1 MVRKKKIE
9 VLQTIKQLIINAL
22 STFSFASSFAKIST
36 STRLCNSFCLRMQSI
51 IAAVANE
58 NSLYFKD
65 LSFTR
70 LQNRLQ
76 YCQLSASNCLQV
88 PAVLLAL
95 CERELASNE
104 AFNKI
109 AFACLFAKPFC
120 RMRQNGE
127 GKYCE
132 QNL

>member
-76 YCQLSASNCLQV
+76 YCQLSASTS
-88 PAVLLAL
+88 LLVQTVSVSFCKEQTAIYQRIHPNIFASL
-95 CERELASNE
+95 FASNP
-104 AFNKI
+104 N
-109 AFACLFAKPFC
+109 
-120 RMRQNGE
+120 
-127 GKYCE
+127 
-132 QNL
+132 